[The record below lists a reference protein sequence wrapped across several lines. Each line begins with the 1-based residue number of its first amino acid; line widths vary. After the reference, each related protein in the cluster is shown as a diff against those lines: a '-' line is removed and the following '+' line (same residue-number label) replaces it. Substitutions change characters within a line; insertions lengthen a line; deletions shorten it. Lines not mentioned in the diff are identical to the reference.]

1 MHKLLIATPIS
12 HIDGLDSFL
21 KSFTKTIMFEN
32 TDEKFIADKIKNVD
46 AIYINPNKSKVY
58 YGEKILKKAKKLKVI
73 CTASTGTNHI
83 DLVYAKNNNIT
94 ILSLTKQFSVIKRIS
109 STAELA
115 TTLSLMAV
123 RNTYFA
129 INSVKNK
136 NWNYESFIGRQTT
149 NLSVGV
155 VGYGRLG
162 KIYAN
167 HMLALGSEVYVYDP
181 YVKIKKKSNLHQ
193 LKFLED
199 IFIKS
204 DVISL
209 HVHAD
214 QKNLN
219 LIDNKILKFAKKDC
233 IIINTSRGEIINE
246 NHICTFLKQ
255 NPNARLYVDVLADE
269 IKNKFNSP
277 IYKFFKRKKNTQIC
291 ITPHIG
297 GMTKEGQL
305 IAYFHAAKMLKKFLN
320 KLN

>member
-12 HIDGLDSFL
+12 HINGLNSYL
-21 KSFTKTIMFEN
+21 KSFTKTLLCEN
-32 TDEKFIADKIKNVD
+32 ADEKLIVDKIKNVD

-58 YGEKILKKAKKLKVI
+58 YGDKILKKAKKLKVI

-83 DLVYAKNNNIT
+83 DMVYAKNNNINV
-94 ILSLTKQFSVIKRIS
+94 LSLAKQFSVIKRIS

-115 TTLSLMAV
+115 TTLSLMAI

-136 NWNYESFIGRQTT
+136 NWNYEDFIGRQTS

-167 HMLALGSEVYVYDP
+167 HMLGLGSKVYVYDP
-181 YVKIKKKSNLHQ
+181 YVKIEKKSKLHQ
-193 LKFLED
+193 LKFLKD
-199 IFIKS
+199 IFIKCNI
-204 DVISL
+204 ISL

-214 QKNLN
+214 QKNIN
-219 LIDNKILKFAKKDC
+219 LIDKKVLMYAKKDC

-246 NHICTFLKQ
+246 NHVCKFLKG
-255 NPNARLYVDVLADE
+255 NPNAKLYVDVLADE
-269 IKNKFNSP
+269 IKKKFNSP
-277 IYKFFKRKKNTQIC
+277 IYRFFKMKKNNQVC